1 MQKEIISI
9 EGHQTSKVIAYVMA
23 AFSLIFSA
31 IGVIITIVAVFLPAE
46 AKWPVLGMGIMY
58 ILFPLL
64 YLVIGYIFMR
74 IICWLYNLVAVKSGG
89 IRFNFTE
96 SV

>member
-1 MQKEIISI
+1 
-9 EGHQTSKVIAYVMA
+9 MA

-31 IGVIITIVAVFLPAE
+31 IGVIITIVAVFVPPE
-46 AKWPVLGMGIMY
+46 AKGSVLGMGIMY
-58 ILFPLL
+58 ILCPLL
-64 YLVIGYIFMR
+64 YLVIGYISMR
-74 IICWLYNLVAVKSGG
+74 IMCWLYNLVASKSGG